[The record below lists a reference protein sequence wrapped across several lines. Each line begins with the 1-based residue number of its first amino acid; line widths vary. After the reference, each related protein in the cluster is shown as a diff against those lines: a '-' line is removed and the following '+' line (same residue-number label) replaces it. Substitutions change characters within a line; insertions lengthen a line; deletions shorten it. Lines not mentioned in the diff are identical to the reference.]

1 MSELFKPPS
10 RIAADKF
17 FRWLDE
23 SRTSQKQA
31 ASLLGIQPQGVS
43 NWRSRG
49 IPPGKHAAVAAL
61 MGVSVEALTDNGGN
75 IIPVRAGGHLVPL
88 ISFVQAGRPTPV
100 PPDMNHDDF
109 LNTDMEVPEDAFGLE
124 IRGDSMEPEFHEGDR
139 VIINPQ
145 IAPHPGD
152 FVVAAVDGY
161 EETTFKKY
169 RLRGIDE
176 NGNDIIELVPLNEDY
191 APISSLQVPIRIIGV
206 MVEHRQYRR
215 R

>member
-1 MSELFKPPS
+1 MAELFKPPS

-17 FRWLDE
+17 FKWLEDN
-23 SRTSQKQA
+23 RMSQKQV
-31 ASLLGIQPQGVS
+31 ASLLGIPPQGVS

-49 IPPGKHAAVAAL
+49 IPPGKHAAVASL
-61 MGVSVEALTDNGGN
+61 MGISVEALTESKGN
-75 IIPVRAGGHLVPL
+75 VVPVPSGTRMVPL
-88 ISFVQAGRPTPV
+88 ISFVQAGKPTPV
-100 PPDMNHDDF
+100 ALDQNHDDF
-109 LNTDMEVPEDAFGLE
+109 LSTDIELPEDAFALE

-139 VIINPQ
+139 IIINPS

-152 FVVAAVDGY
+152 YVVAAVDGY

-169 RLRGIDE
+169 RLRGIDQ